1 MRLAS
6 HKVVT
11 SALLLFTL
19 GIFVA
24 PVFAQTSTWN
34 TDIGN
39 WSTPGNWTGGV
50 PANTSN
56 VVIGSTNGFASPV
69 LDVNATINT
78 LNLGMEA
85 SLTFGTFGL
94 AAQSLTVNGT
104 ATLVGQTNVDEG
116 TLTLN
121 GASTNFNTINL
132 TTQTITVGSHQI
144 LLGEGFLNGTGT
156 LGNAGTIQG
165 AGNISVTLANSGIIQ
180 ATDSNN
186 PLILSG
192 NVNSLNVI
200 QGLGGTIALNGGTV
214 IGGIVQG
221 SFSSSGGTINSTQLG
236 TAGGITSPGS
246 AFSLASGS
254 ALGIQGSVTNTGGL
268 NLGANVTLNGNG
280 TGTLVNNGS
289 APVFTTSGDT
299 LIGMKINNAG
309 GTLTAGGT
317 GLTLNGVSLNGG
329 VLNGQFATLNGTAFK
344 NAQLGSTFG
353 SFALAGGSALALQGT
368 VSTGGP
374 VTLGTGATLNGGG
387 GTAALTNFLSVT
399 GNGATLTAMTV
410 NNIGTLTGAGA
421 GITLND
427 VSLNGGILN
436 GLFTPL
442 NGTTIANVQLGSGAT
457 PFTLSDGSALA
468 LRGEVTV
475 GANLT
480 LGTGVT
486 LNGGGQT
493 TLFNGSNLSQIIPNL
508 FQVTGDG
515 ATITGMNIN
524 NATPAGMSINLGV
537 LDGAG
542 AGLTLNAVSVSGG
555 IVEGQL
561 TTLNG
566 TTLANAQVT
575 GLSLT
580 SGSNLALQG
589 TVTQTGAFT
598 NAGTLTINSG
608 ASLNNNTTE
617 TGGTVFSYVQ
627 TAGHTIVDGAI
638 GAGGPAVQLQGG
650 VLSGTGSL
658 NSGLVNV
665 NGIVQPGD
673 AGAPGTLFTTS
684 YEQQSGAIFNE
695 LIDASGNGYLF
706 AGAGEITLD
715 PGALLQINLLNGF
728 TPTDGETFDLMFA
741 TDLSGTFVNAPST
754 GFQMDGFDWMI
765 AYNSDDIVLD
775 AVSPVSGGGGTT
787 NSPEPSTLPLLAIGM
802 SALFVY
808 SCRKCVPS
816 RRSDFAQ
823 LVS

>member
-1 MRLAS
+1 
-6 HKVVT
+6 
-11 SALLLFTL
+11 LLFTL

-24 PVFAQTSTWN
+24 PVLAQTSTWN

-56 VVIGSTNGFASPV
+56 VVIGSTNGPFANPV

-78 LNLGMEA
+78 LSLGMEA

-94 AAQSLTVNGT
+94 AAHSLTVNST

-132 TTQTITVGSHQI
+132 TTQTITLGSHQI
-144 LLGEGFLNGTGT
+144 LLGEGFLNGTGS
-156 LGNAGTIQG
+156 LANAGTIQG
-165 AGNISVTLANSGIIQ
+165 AGNISVTLSNLGIIQ

-192 NVNSLNVI
+192 NVNNLHVTE
-200 QGLGGTIALNGGTV
+200 GLGGTIALNGGTV
-214 IGGIVQG
+214 TGGILQG
-221 SFSSSGGTINSTQLG
+221 LFSSSGGTINSAQLG
-236 TAGGITSPGS
+236 TTAGITSPGS

-254 ALGIQGSVTNTGGL
+254 ALGVQGKVTNAGGL

-289 APVFTTSGDT
+289 APLSITNGDT
-299 LIGMKINNAG
+299 LIGMNVNNAG
-309 GTLTAGGT
+309 GMLTAGGT
-317 GLTLNGVSLNGG
+317 GLTLNGVSVNGG
-329 VLNGQFATLNGTAFK
+329 VLNGQFATLNGTAVN
-344 NAQLGSTFG
+344 NAQLGSTLG
-353 SFALAGGSALALQGT
+353 SFALAGGSKLALQGT
-368 VSTGGP
+368 VSTGGA
-374 VTLGTGATLNGGG
+374 VTLGTGSTLNGG

-399 GNGATLTAMTV
+399 GNGAALTGMTI
-410 NNIGTLTGAGA
+410 NNPGTLTGAGA
-421 GITLND
+421 GFTLNG
-427 VSLNGGILN
+427 VSVNGGILD

-442 NGTTIANVQLGSGAT
+442 NGTTIANVQLGSGANA
-457 PFTLSDGSALA
+457 FTLSNGSALA
-468 LRGEVTV
+468 LRGDVTV

-480 LGTGVT
+480 LSTGVT

-493 TLFNGSNLSQIIPNL
+493 TLFNGNNISQIIANI
-508 FQVTGDG
+508 FQITGNG
-515 ATITGMNIN
+515 ATLTGMNIN
-524 NATPAGMSINLGV
+524 NATPGGMTLNLGI

-566 TTLANAQVT
+566 TALANAQVT

-580 SGSNLALQG
+580 SGSNLTLQG

-598 NAGTLTINSG
+598 NAGTLIINSG
-608 ASLNNNTTE
+608 ATLDNNTTV

-627 TAGHTIVDGAI
+627 TAGHTIVDGTI

-650 VLSGTGSL
+650 VLSGTGSV

-665 NGIVQPGD
+665 NGIVQPGGG
-673 AGAPGTLFTTS
+673 GAAGTLFTTS

-695 LIDASGNGYLF
+695 LIDASGNGRLF
-706 AGAGEITLD
+706 ALAGEIKLD

-728 TPTDGETFDLMFA
+728 TPTDGETFDIMFA
-741 TDLSGTFVNAPST
+741 SELSGTFANAPAT
-754 GFQMDGFDWMI
+754 GFEMDGFEWMI

-775 AVSPVSGGGGTT
+775 ALSPVNGGGGGTNT
-787 NSPEPSTLPLLAIGM
+787 PEPSTFPLLAIGIT
-802 SALFVY
+802 ALVVY
-808 SCRKCVPS
+808 SWRKRVPS
-816 RRSDFAQ
+816 GPTDFAR
-823 LVS
+823 LVSQQLPLS